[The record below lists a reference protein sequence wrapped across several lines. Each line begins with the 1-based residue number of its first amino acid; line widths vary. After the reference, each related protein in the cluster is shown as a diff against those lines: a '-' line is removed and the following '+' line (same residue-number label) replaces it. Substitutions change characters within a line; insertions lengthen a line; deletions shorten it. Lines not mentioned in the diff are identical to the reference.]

1 MTVSNSVLVV
11 DDEEDVRE
19 ALAAL
24 IERWGYEVVTAGSGR
39 DALRTLR
46 SGTPPRL
53 VLLDLTMP
61 EVNGWN
67 VRAEMLADPEL
78 ARIPVVLL
86 SGVAD
91 APLQSKVLQT
101 EDLLTKPIDVEKL
114 RNLLRRHLEPRGEAP

>member
-1 MTVSNSVLVV
+1 MSNAVLVV
-11 DDEEDVRE
+11 DDEDDVRE

-24 IERWGYEVVTAGSGR
+24 IERWGFEVVTAGSGR
-39 DALRTLR
+39 EALETLPR
-46 SGTPPRL
+46 LRPRL

-61 EVNGWN
+61 DINGWS
-67 VRAEMLADPEL
+67 VRAAMLADPSL
-78 ARIPVVLL
+78 ASIPVVLL

-114 RNLLRRHLEPRGEAP
+114 RELLSAHLGRPAPR

>member
-1 MTVSNSVLVV
+1 MTMSNAVLVV
-11 DDEEDVRE
+11 DDEDDVRE

-24 IERWGYEVVTAGSGR
+24 IERWGFEVVTAGSGR
-39 DALRTLR
+39 EALETLPR
-46 SGTPPRL
+46 LRPRL

-61 EVNGWN
+61 DINGWS
-67 VRAEMLADPEL
+67 VRAAMLADPSL
-78 ARIPVVLL
+78 ASIPVVLL

-114 RNLLRRHLEPRGEAP
+114 RELLSAHLGRPAPR